1 MFAQHRLFLDDARHC
16 ADGVKHLT
24 TAGDPEL
31 ARKIA
36 ATPPGMAYWT
46 ATGPEGNLRTVRVLH
61 GRGRLVGSCEKNE
74 AFRKTQGER
83 PLPHQAGLRRFTS
96 ARRRP
101 LAGISGRSE
110 GGAMGKRSNFERV
123 PRDFTQRL
131 QRRCFR

>member
-1 MFAQHRLFLDDARHC
+1 MPRRTKFNTITGCDEYRVAKTGEVFAQHRLFLDDARHC

-46 ATGPEGNLRTVRVLH
+46 ATGPEGATCAQCAFFTA
-61 GRGRLVGSCEKNE
+61 GGRLVGSCEKNE

-83 PLPHQAGLRRFTS
+83 PLPHQSR
-96 ARRRP
+96 
-101 LAGISGRSE
+101 LAPIH
-110 GGAMGKRSNFERV
+110 
-123 PRDFTQRL
+123 
-131 QRRCFR
+131 FRAATAACRHFRAK